1 MSFLVVSA
9 LAIAALIAAPLLAH
23 LLRRG
28 RAEEREFP
36 AAGLVP
42 LSPPIARQ
50 RTRVEDRL
58 LLSIRAAM
66 ILLLAL
72 LGATPFVRCSRL
84 ALDRTSGASVAL
96 AIVVDDS
103 HSMRTKVGGDR
114 RRVEVAIEGA
124 RELLDSTREGDAVA
138 IIAAG
143 APARLLLAATTDLS
157 AARDTLAQLQPSDR
171 DTDLVAATQLARSA
185 LARLPHNDKRVVLLS
200 DLAGPPIP
208 KGKIPA
214 IAPLEALHQPSHDCG
229 LAGASVR
236 GSSVD
241 VDVVCTSARAAAKRS
256 VGLRLASP
264 KLGPTLKG
272 TSRPDP
278 PPRLPSLELAEL
290 AGQQTL
296 SLELPAD
303 PMAWEVT
310 LSGDDDLPENDACP
324 LSPKASALGVGV
336 LSDAARSGTVTGGP
350 TLVEQAL
357 AALDAD
363 LALQPLAVAPDDP
376 KELDNLR
383 ALILDDPPG
392 LSPETR
398 NAIRDWLA
406 RGRVAVLFAGPTA
419 SRAQLASKLDPFLS
433 AARWETSE
441 VKGFDTA
448 SFAWLLSDYAGLDN
462 LNPHGRT
469 ALEGAMLPDSEVLT
483 RWSDGRPF
491 IARRS
496 IGRGSAYVVGLPVT
510 ASESDFALRPAFLA
524 LLQHLLQEAER
535 LGGPA
540 RTYAGVTWAFGVE
553 GKLEVTGPTAGGDG
567 ALEAELVK
575 PDDGTPATRRVT
587 PTIVG
592 RYRVEQGDEAQLRIV
607 RLSAQE
613 LGNAPGGS
621 SEQQA
626 LASPESTTASR
637 VDISP
642 QIAIGLLGLL
652 TLELVLRLRSRPRE
666 QRKPSRREEPAAA
679 GSN

>member
-1 MSFLVVSA
+1 MSFLVASA

-50 RTRVEDRL
+50 RTRVEDRAL
-58 LLSIRAAM
+58 LAIRAAM

-84 ALDRTSGASVAL
+84 ALDRASGASVAL

-103 HSMRTKVGGDR
+103 HSMRTKLSGDGR
-114 RRVEVAIEGA
+114 RFDKAIDGA

-138 IIAAG
+138 IVAAG
-143 APARLLLAATTDLS
+143 SPARLLLAATTDLG
-157 AARDTLAQLQPSDR
+157 AARDTLSQLSQSDR
-171 DTDLVAATQLARSA
+171 ETDLVAATQLARSA
-185 LARLPHNDKRVVLLS
+185 LERLPHADKRVVLLS

-214 IAPLEALHQPSHDCG
+214 IAPLAALHQPSSDCG
-229 LAGASVR
+229 LSGASVR

-241 VDVVCTSARAAAKRS
+241 VEVVCTNAEAAAKRS
-256 VGLRLASP
+256 VSLRPASA
-264 KLGPTLKG
+264 KLGPTLPG
-272 TSRPDP
+272 ATP
-278 PPRLPSLELAEL
+278 PASPPKPPTLPLAEL
-290 AGQQTL
+290 TGEQTL
-296 SLELPAD
+296 SLELPGE
-303 PMAWEVT
+303 PMAWEVA

-324 LSPKASALGVGV
+324 ISPKASALGVGV

-357 AALDAD
+357 AALDSD

-383 ALILDDPPG
+383 ALVLDDPPG

-398 NAIRDWLA
+398 NTIRSWLA
-406 RGRVAVLFAGPTA
+406 RGRVAVLFAGPTS
-419 SRAQLASKLDPFLS
+419 SRAQLAAKLDPFLS
-433 AARWETSE
+433 SVRWESSEIKGLDTS
-441 VKGFDTA
+441 

-462 LNPHGRT
+462 LNPRGRA

-496 IGRGSAYVVGLPVT
+496 IGRGSAYVVGLPVA
-510 ASESDFALRPAFLA
+510 ASESDLALRPAFLA

-540 RTYAGVTWAFGVE
+540 RTYAGVAWAFGAD
-553 GKLEVTGPTAGGDG
+553 GKLGVTGPSG
-567 ALEAELVK
+567 ALEPELAQ
-575 PDDGTPATRRVT
+575 PEDGAPPTRRVT
-587 PTIVG
+587 PTVLG
-592 RYRVEQGDEAQLRIV
+592 RYRVEQGDETQLRIV
-607 RLSAQE
+607 RLSAEE
-613 LGNAPGGS
+613 LRNPPGGS

-637 VDISP
+637 IDISP
-642 QIAIGLLGLL
+642 QIAIGLLALL
-652 TLELVLRLRSRPRE
+652 TLELLLRLRSRPRDP
-666 QRKPSRREEPAAA
+666 RKPTRRRDEAAAA
-679 GSN
+679 GSA